1 MITVIGLGFV
11 GLTTALGF
19 ADKGFKVFGLDND
32 RNRFKSLSK
41 NQVPFFE
48 PNLESKLIEHS
59 DKKSFELSNNLNYS
73 IKESNVI
80 FVCVG
85 TPQSENGSV
94 SLDYLFVAL
103 RDILENINDNQERV
117 VVIKSTVPPS
127 TCNKVIQPFIK
138 ENNVNNSFISIASNP
153 EFLREGFA
161 WNDFLYP
168 DRIVIGASDEF
179 AKNILNNIYKPFN
192 VPIHFSNTSTAE
204 FIKYLS
210 NTLLSNLISY
220 SNEMSMIA
228 HTIGSI
234 DIKYAFNVLHQ
245 DKRWSGMPAN
255 MSSYAYPGCG
265 YGGYCLPKDTEALI
279 FKANEGGY
287 KAKLLREVQNVNFE
301 IKTFVA
307 LQIMNICK
315 PSDVI
320 GILGLSFKPNSD
332 DVRDAPAASIIK
344 ILNDSGFNNVIA
356 HDPLAIDE
364 FKGAYPR
371 LSINYQNKAS
381 DVLDLSTIAV
391 ILTGWDEYK
400 IYSKEKDKILDFRYI
415 L

>member
-19 ADKGFKVFGLDND
+19 ADKGFRVFGLDND
-32 RNRFKSLSK
+32 KNRFESLLK
-41 NQVPFFE
+41 NRVPFFE
-48 PNLESKLIEHS
+48 PNLESKLKEHS
-59 DKKSFELSNNLNYS
+59 KNQTFELSNNLSKS
-73 IKESNVI
+73 IAESNVV
-80 FVCVG
+80 FLCVG

-94 SLDYLFVAL
+94 SLDYLLTAL
-103 RDILENINDNQERV
+103 REILTNINDNKGRV
-117 VVIKSTVPPS
+117 IVVKSTVPPS
-127 TCNKVIQPFIK
+127 TCKEVIQPYIRK
-138 ENNVNNSFISIASNP
+138 NNINNSIISIASNP
-153 EFLREGFA
+153 EFLREGYA

-168 DRIVIGASDEF
+168 DRIVIGISDEF
-179 AKNILNNIYKPFN
+179 AKDILKRIYKTFN

-234 DIKYAFNVLHQ
+234 DIKYAFDVLHQ
-245 DKRWSGMPAN
+245 DKRWSGNPAN

-265 YGGYCLPKDTEALI
+265 FGGYCLPKDTEALI
-279 FKANEGGY
+279 FKANENGY
-287 KAKLLREVQNVNFE
+287 PAKLLREVQNVNSE
-301 IKTFVA
+301 IKYFVA
-307 LQIMNICK
+307 QQIMNNCEAN
-315 PSDVI
+315 DVV

-344 ILNDSGFNNVIA
+344 ILNDSGFKNIIA
-356 HDPLAIDE
+356 HDPLAIEE
-364 FKGAYPR
+364 FKNSYPE
-371 LSINYQNKAS
+371 LIINYSDKAS
-381 DVLDLSTIAV
+381 DVIDLSTFAV
-391 ILTGWDEYK
+391 ILSGWDEYK
-400 IYSKEKDKILDFRYI
+400 IYSKQRNRILDFRYI